1 MIGGGEAEISPIEM
15 SVAPSPEIAAV
26 AAPVERIFATVAGE
40 KPALVPVEIRAE
52 HLAAPPAP
60 LAFPLAATMSEAE
73 SSAHP
78 MSSESVANA
87 AAPRRHPG
95 RGGNPAE
102 QTLVVATRWKCLKAE
117 DSRIPALQLEP
128 SSAASAPKELEES
141 AGHSMHQV
149 TVQPQ
154 SEPEAEPEA
163 VSAGA

>member
-1 MIGGGEAEISPIEM
+1 MIGGGEAEMSPIEM
-15 SVAPSPEIAAV
+15 STAPSPEIDAV

-78 MSSESVANA
+78 MSSEAVANA
-87 AAPRRHPG
+87 ASPRRHPG

-102 QTLVVATRWKCLKAE
+102 QSLVVATRWKCSKGRSKQVKNQPIL
-117 DSRIPALQLEP
+117 RLIPAP
-128 SSAASAPKELEES
+128 
-141 AGHSMHQV
+141 
-149 TVQPQ
+149 
-154 SEPEAEPEA
+154 
-163 VSAGA
+163 